1 MSLLN
6 KKIKNSIN
14 SFKNTITNST
24 SNIPFASEI
33 DKGVGSIG
41 VSLNNNKNVDDLKDL
56 VDLSI
61 FKPTIANC
69 RRAMAID
76 PTLSSSVLSTLVL
89 ANGGYRVVYE
99 KGVNEDAVES
109 VENKLKEIKIEDL
122 TNGMNYR
129 NLVDGKSFIR
139 ETWEGPNLTN
149 CDFMAYD
156 ENTYNFVSVHDGSGE
171 LLGYKQKGMVYNVP
185 KDWKNASFDDVANP
199 DGEEKEFNFEPW
211 EIIHPK
217 LFPDGQSLVMKAI
230 DDVGNLKETK
240 NKLPQAFEMAL
251 LTLGIKVGTSENP
264 FRPFNESDAPEI
276 QQAKVSSALEIF
288 AEGFSNRETKDTIA
302 HTHESEPYLIGESRM
317 FDPTPLI
324 NIFKQEIR
332 EAILTADS
340 RFNSATTNKST
351 AQMQMGNTGEGS
363 VVNFVQSR
371 AGFYVD
377 NYIIDRHLIASNYNE
392 SVGKIHINYNEVD
405 VENNKTKAEIAQ
417 ILENTYPSMSDEES
431 NIRKQI
437 YFEDFFEI
445 YDTKIIKDNGK
456 GLIENKNQQEQ
467 IINSI
472 NNATNILVKNNLI
485 KERV

>member
-1 MSLLN
+1 MN
-6 KKIKNSIN
+6 IIPKNIKNTID
-14 SFKNTITNST
+14 SFKNTINNSAGD
-24 SNIPFASEI
+24 NFARDV

-41 VSLNNNKNVDDLKDL
+41 VSLIGENNTDDLRNLTDL
-56 VDLSI
+56 LR
-61 FKPTIANC
+61 FQPTIANC
-69 RRAMAID
+69 RRAMVID

-89 ANGGYRVVYE
+89 ANGGYSVVYE
-99 KGVNEDAVES
+99 KGVDEDAVQS
-109 VENKLKEIKIEDL
+109 VENKLKEIKIEEI

-129 NLVDGKSFIR
+129 NLVDGQSFIR
-139 ETWEGPNLTN
+139 ETWEGPNLTT

-156 ENTYNFVSVHDGSGE
+156 ESSYNFISVHGPNGE
-171 LLGYKQKGMVYNVP
+171 LLGYKQKGMVYKIP
-185 KDWKNASFDDVANP
+185 KNWKNASFDDVANP

-240 NKLPQAFEMAL
+240 NKLPDAFEMAL
-251 LTLGIKVGTSENP
+251 LTLGVRVGTEQNP

-276 QQAKVSSALEIF
+276 RQAKMNNALDVF
-288 AEGFSNRETKDTIA
+288 ADAFSKRETKDTIA

-377 NYIIDRHLIASNYNE
+377 NYIIDRHLIASNYDEN
-392 SVGKIHINYNEVD
+392 VGKIHIVYKDVD
-405 VENNKTKAEIAQ
+405 VDNSKTQAEIAQ
-417 ILENTYPSMSDEES
+417 ILENTYPSINEEEI
-431 NIRKQI
+431 NIRKQV
-437 YFEDFFEI
+437 YFEDFYEV
-445 YDTKIIKDNGK
+445 YDNKVIKGKGIVEKDNR
-456 GLIENKNQQEQ
+456 QDQ
-467 IINSI
+467 IINQLNQVTNSLI
-472 NNATNILVKNNLI
+472 ANNII
-485 KERV
+485 KEKV